1 MGSPWIET
9 KNFGDVNRKSAQ
21 TSLSEE
27 APGGSHRSVRQNFK
41 VLTQRVEGVRPL
53 HIMAGG
59 QAGRNIP
66 QADKLLL

>member
-9 KNFGDVNRKSAQ
+9 KNFGDINRKSAQ

-27 APGGSHRSVRQNFK
+27 APGGV
-41 VLTQRVEGVRPL
+41 TQECKTELQGTQGVEGVRLL

-66 QADKLLL
+66 RADKLLL